1 MSAPLPGLTIL
12 VSSFDAFYDSWHP
25 FFYFFRRHWPDCPF
39 PIRLL
44 TNHFR
49 LDEGPIRELAIGDD
63 RGWADNLIEALKHI
77 DTEYVVYIQED
88 QFIPRTV
95 NTVQFLDDFQYCVD
109 HGVHALSYRA
119 FGSLEPGYEETLHP
133 RFGVIGRDSKH
144 RTKADPCIWRT
155 ETLRQMMKPGET
167 AWDFLTT
174 GSDRCRD
181 LYFLRYHRQ
190 EESTIDYLAGS
201 AIRRGMW
208 RPEGMKMCV
217 DAGIKVEPGYRCVSR
232 RTRGLVAALKK
243 KYTQWAS
250 RRDMRSNPKRV
261 VPLNQQLAASGF

>member
-1 MSAPLPGLTIL
+1 MIDSLPGLTVL

-25 FFYFFRRHWPDCPF
+25 FFYFFRKYWPDCPF
-39 PIRLL
+39 QIRLM

-49 LDEGPIRELAIGDD
+49 LDEGLVRELALGDD

-77 DTEYVVYIQED
+77 DTEYVLYIQED
-88 QFIPRTV
+88 QFIPRPV
-95 NTVQFLDDFQYCVD
+95 NTAQFLDDFKYCVD
-109 HGVHALSYRA
+109 HHVHALSYRA
-119 FGSLEPGYEETLHP
+119 FGSLEPGYDETLHP

-155 ETLRQMMKPGET
+155 DTLRQMLKPGET

-190 EESTIDYLAGS
+190 EEATIDYLAGS

-208 RPEGMKMCV
+208 RPEGMQMCR
-217 DAGIKVEPGYRCVSR
+217 DAGIQVQPSYRCVSR

-243 KYTQWAS
+243 KYTRWAS
-250 RRDMRSNPKRV
+250 QRDMKSNPNRL
-261 VPLNQQLAASGF
+261 VPLNQMLANDGF